1 MNTFQEQ
8 CAILAAVCLAASL
21 FFFGVMRS
29 SRTTWF
35 SAVIS
40 SNLLAL
46 ALIFGTFASIELG
59 GERAEIA
66 AALVSELPFV
76 AVVSCLCLAQAG
88 YLPGRAR
95 VTPLAVVASRPR
107 LRLLLAGAGSVL
119 PAAWLVAAIFGF
131 IRPSPAVQALA
142 PAPVE
147 FFIFKCILMVPPMFF
162 AGLAAA
168 LFLSAA
174 GSGSLDARLRLKNV
188 AFACATSC
196 LAMVAL
202 ESTVFAGARVWLPD
216 QARVT
221 AIGSLLTIET
231 SLAIVCVSSFI
242 VGLALRYTP
251 AITLLSVR
259 HMATRWLPEQDL
271 FDSYKW
277 RAVIGG
283 ATRGVVI
290 ASYRIGIAANLLG
303 LSRSDTERAIG
314 TVQHIAAMRDG
325 ASDVDSVTLE
335 RARDLHGMQA
345 EVVKDSDL
353 VRKIGEIESPGI
365 TPRLGA
371 AHAASL
377 HVELEAAL
385 DLMNHDP
392 AAHEGYDDR
401 PLWFCLAAVGASDVG
416 LVDASVVT
424 AILADE
430 ARFGRVLEAYAEAT
444 SSGARGHG
452 HQHHGRSPK
461 TQT

>member
-29 SRTTWF
+29 SRNSWF
-35 SAVIS
+35 SVVIAL
-40 SNLLAL
+40 NLLAL

-88 YLPGRAR
+88 YLPGRTR
-95 VTPLAVVASRPR
+95 VSPLAVVASRPR
-107 LRLLLAGAGSVL
+107 LRLLLASAGFVL

-131 IRPSPAVQALA
+131 IWPSPAVQALA

-147 FFIFKCILMVPPMFF
+147 FVIFKCILMVPPMFF

-174 GSGSLDARLRLKNV
+174 GSGPLDAKLRLKNV

-202 ESTVFAGARVWLPD
+202 ESTVFAGARVWLSD
-216 QARVT
+216 QARVS

-231 SLAIVCVSSFI
+231 GLAIVCVSSFI
-242 VGLALRYTP
+242 LGLALRYTP
-251 AITLLSVR
+251 AVTLPSVR

-283 ATRGVVI
+283 TTRGLVV
-290 ASYRIGIAANLLG
+290 ASHRIGVAANLLG
-303 LSRSDTERAIG
+303 LSRPDTERAIG
-314 TVQHIAAMRDG
+314 TVQHIAAMRGG
-325 ASDVDSVTLE
+325 ARDVDPVTPE
-335 RARDLHGMQA
+335 RARDLHVLQA
-345 EVVKDSDL
+345 EVVKDPAL
-353 VRKIGEIESPGI
+353 VRRIGEIESPGI

-385 DLMNHDP
+385 DLMNHDSD
-392 AAHEGYDDR
+392 AHEDNNDR

-416 LVDASVVT
+416 LVDASLVP
-424 AILADE
+424 AILAGE
-430 ARFGRVLEAYAEAT
+430 VKYGRVLEAYAEAT
-444 SSGARGHG
+444 SSGVRGRS

-461 TQT
+461 AQT